1 MSARSDQQAASS
13 PLLHATADITAPAAI
28 VLVAITGTVDAAV
41 TAITTTLCCY
51 YTLYSTLLKRYCLL
65 RALLSST

>member
-28 VLVAITGTVDAAV
+28 VLVAITGTVDAAWWKVTVTVTVTVQCV
-41 TAITTTLCCY
+41 TAEQQ
-51 YTLYSTLLKRYCLL
+51 
-65 RALLSST
+65 ALVSV